1 MNNNGR
7 HALILGL
14 LLATAAAKAV
24 DFTGA
29 GATFPAPIYKKWA
42 ENYRKEGGF
51 DLSYQAIG
59 SGEGIKLVG
68 AKSVDFGASDMPL
81 APAELAKQGLV
92 QFPTVVSGI
101 VPVVNLPGIGPNKLK
116 LDGKTLANIYLGKSP
131 KWHDQAIAALNPD
144 LPLPGARIAVIH
156 RPDNS
161 GSTFIFTSYLS
172 KVSVE
177 WQAVAGEGL
186 SVSWKTG
193 SDCWTNQTM
202 PICVA
207 RTPNSI
213 AYIDYAYAIKYNM
226 STVQMKNRDGRFVA
240 PSDAAFKSAAQ
251 YAKWDP
257 AAGFYEVLTDEP
269 GETTWPLAGASF
281 ILMSK
286 VQDNPEHARNV
297 LKFFDWAYTQGD
309 AMAADLGY
317 VPLPDRVQQ
326 LVRETWITQVKDAA
340 RAVPSEAVVRR

>member
-1 MNNNGR
+1 MINQIR
-7 HALILGL
+7 ACALILGL
-14 LLATAAAKAV
+14 LLTAGAWAV

-42 ENYRKEGGF
+42 ENYRKQAGF

-101 VPVVNLPGIGPNKLK
+101 VPVVNVPGIGPNKLK
-116 LDGKTLANIYLGKSP
+116 LDGKTLANIYLGKIT
-131 KWHDQAIAALNPD
+131 KWNDQAIAGLNPD
-144 LPLPGARIAVIH
+144 LALPDAKIAVIH
-156 RPDNS
+156 RSDNS

-172 KVSVE
+172 KVSAD
-177 WQAVAGEGL
+177 WQAAVGEGMT
-186 SVSWKTG
+186 VSWKVG

-213 AYIDYAYAIKYNM
+213 AYIDYVYATKYNM
-226 STVQMKNRDGRFVA
+226 STVQMKNRAGQFVA
-240 PSDAAFKSAAQ
+240 PDSAAFKAAAH
-251 YAKWDP
+251 YANWDP
-257 AAGFYEVLTDEP
+257 ATGFYAVLTDQP

-286 VQDNPEHARNV
+286 VQANPEHARNV

-309 AMAADLGY
+309 AAATDLGY
-317 VPLPDRVQQ
+317 VPLPDKVQH
-326 LVRETWITQVKDAA
+326 LVRETWITQIKDAPNA
-340 RAVPSEAVVRR
+340 PAPAVVRR